1 MQLTFLGGTG
11 TVTGSKF
18 LLTRDSTRVLVD
30 CGLFQGF
37 KQLRLRNW
45 EPLQPALRALD
56 AVVLTHAHLDHSGY
70 LPVLAREG
78 YSGPIYT
85 TPATCALAEILL
97 LDSARLQEEQAE
109 HANRHGYSKHTP
121 ARPLYTEEEAKR
133 ALALLQ
139 PVELHQPL
147 PIADGMEL
155 LMRTAGH
162 ILGAATV
169 QISAEVQTVLFSGD
183 LGRPQDPIMRA
194 PELVRTADVLLI
206 ESTYGDRQH
215 PDESTAQY
223 LAKVINET
231 LLRHGITLV
240 PSFAVGRAQLL
251 MYYLYT
257 LKRDRLIP
265 DIPVYLNSPMATDA
279 TALYQQYRSEHRL
292 SAAECAAMC
301 HGTHIV
307 RTVDE
312 SRHLDHLRE
321 PAVIIA
327 ASGMATGGR
336 VLHHLK
342 ALAPNPRNSILF
354 SGFQAGGTRG
364 ADIVAGARSVR
375 LQGED
380 VPIRAQVH
388 AMENLSAHADAD
400 EIMEWLRGFTRPP
413 RQTYVIHGEPH
424 AATPCD
430 GVSASNSAGRFACR
444 SIRKPSPS
452 TRCASWAREVNH
464 EYASKGKIAGL
475 DA

>member
-18 LLTRDSTRVLVD
+18 LLTRDRTRILID
-30 CGLFQGF
+30 CGLFQGY

-45 EPLQPALRALD
+45 EPLPPALHSLD
-56 AVVLTHAHLDHSGY
+56 AVVLTHAHLDHSGF

-78 YSGPIYT
+78 YRGPIYA

-97 LDSARLQEEQAE
+97 LDSARLQEEQAD
-109 HANRHGYSKHTP
+109 HANRHGYSKHSP
-121 ARPLYTEEEAKR
+121 ARPLYTEQDAKR
-133 ALALLQ
+133 ALTLFRPL
-139 PVELHQPL
+139 ELHKPTQ
-147 PIADGMEL
+147 IAEGMDL
-155 LMRTAGH
+155 LFRTAGH

-169 QISAEVQTVLFSGD
+169 QISAQGQTLVCSGD

-194 PELVRTADVLLI
+194 PELIYTADVLLV
-206 ESTYGDRQH
+206 ESTYGDRSH
-215 PDESTAQY
+215 PTESTEQY
-223 LAKVINET
+223 LAQVINQT

-251 MYYLYT
+251 MYYLYK

-265 DIPVYLNSPMATDA
+265 DVPVYLNSPMATDA
-279 TALYQQYRSEHRL
+279 TSLYQRFASEHRL
-292 SAAECAAMC
+292 TAAQCAAIC
-301 HGTHIV
+301 RDTRII
-307 RTVDE
+307 RTIDE
-312 SRHLDHLRE
+312 SRRLDQLRE

-375 LQGED
+375 LHGED
-380 VPIRAQVH
+380 VPVRAQVF
-388 AMENLSAHADAD
+388 AMDTLSAHADAD
-400 EIMEWLRGFTRPP
+400 EIMQWLRGFTRPP
-413 RQTYVIHGEPH
+413 RKTYVIHGEPH
-424 AATPCD
+424 AADALRRRIHLELGWQVWVPEY
-430 GVSASNSAGRFACR
+430 
-444 SIRKPSPS
+444 
-452 TRCASWAREVNH
+452 RETV
-464 EYASKGKIAGL
+464 AL
-475 DA
+475 DPTE

>member
-1 MQLTFLGGTG
+1 MQLTFLGGTV

-18 LLTRDSTRVLVD
+18 LLTHDSTRVLVD

-45 EPLQPALRALD
+45 EPLPPALRALD

-78 YSGPIYT
+78 YSGPIYA

-121 ARPLYTEEEAKR
+121 ARPLYTEQDAKR

-139 PVELHQPL
+139 PVELHHPL

-169 QISAEVQTVLFSGD
+169 QITAEGQTVLFSGD

-231 LLRHGITLV
+231 LLRHGGVVAGFYPATPADLCH
-240 PSFAVGRAQLL
+240 SRRAA
-251 MYYLYT
+251 
-257 LKRDRLIP
+257 RRRH
-265 DIPVYLNSPMATDA
+265 VA
-279 TALYQQYRSEHRL
+279 TAHQPRTRLAGLRAGVSGNRRHRP
-292 SAAECAAMC
+292 S
-301 HGTHIV
+301 
-307 RTVDE
+307 
-312 SRHLDHLRE
+312 
-321 PAVIIA
+321 
-327 ASGMATGGR
+327 
-336 VLHHLK
+336 
-342 ALAPNPRNSILF
+342 ALA
-354 SGFQAGGTRG
+354 GRG
-364 ADIVAGARSVR
+364 R
-375 LQGED
+375 
-380 VPIRAQVH
+380 
-388 AMENLSAHADAD
+388 
-400 EIMEWLRGFTRPP
+400 
-413 RQTYVIHGEPH
+413 
-424 AATPCD
+424 
-430 GVSASNSAGRFACR
+430 
-444 SIRKPSPS
+444 
-452 TRCASWAREVNH
+452 
-464 EYASKGKIAGL
+464 
-475 DA
+475 

>member
-1 MQLTFLGGTG
+1 MHLTFLGGTG

-18 LLTRDSTRVLVD
+18 LLTRDSTRVLID
-30 CGLFQGF
+30 CGLFQGY

-45 EPLQPALRALD
+45 EPLPPALRALN

-70 LPVLAREG
+70 LPVLVREG
-78 YSGPIYT
+78 YAGPIYA
-85 TPATCALAEILL
+85 TPATCALARILL

-109 HANRHGYSKHTP
+109 HANRHGYSKHSP
-121 ARPLYTEEEAKR
+121 ARPLYTEQDAER
-133 ALALLQ
+133 ALTLFR
-139 PVELHQPL
+139 PVELHHAT
-147 PIADGMEL
+147 PIAQGMQ
-155 LMRTAGH
+155 LMLRTAGH

-169 QISAEVQTVLFSGD
+169 QISAEGQTLLCSGD
-183 LGRPQDPIMRA
+183 LGRPYDPIMRA
-194 PELVRTADVLLI
+194 PELVKTADVLLV

-215 PDESTAQY
+215 PAQPTEQY
-223 LAKVINET
+223 LAQVINQT

-251 MYYLYT
+251 MYYLFK
-257 LKRDRLIP
+257 LKRDGLIP

-279 TALYQQYRSEHRL
+279 TALYQQFRSEHRL
-292 SAAECAAMC
+292 TAQECAAMC
-301 HGTHIV
+301 QGTRII

-312 SRHLDHLRE
+312 SRRLDQLHE

-364 ADIVAGARSVR
+364 ADMVAGARTVR

-380 VPIRAQVH
+380 VPVRAQVH

-413 RQTYVIHGEPH
+413 RQTYIVHGEPH
-424 AATPCD
+424 AADTLRRRISLELGWPVYVPD
-430 GVSASNSAGRFACR
+430 YQQTVAIDPVR
-444 SIRKPSPS
+444 
-452 TRCASWAREVNH
+452 
-464 EYASKGKIAGL
+464 
-475 DA
+475 

>member
-45 EPLQPALRALD
+45 QPLPPALRALD

-70 LPVLAREG
+70 LPVLVREG
-78 YSGPIYT
+78 YRGPIYA

-109 HANRHGYSKHTP
+109 HANRHGYSKHAP
-121 ARPLYTEEEAKR
+121 AQPLYTEQDAKR
-133 ALALLQ
+133 ALALFR
-139 PVELHQPL
+139 PVALHQVTM
-147 PIADGMEL
+147 IAEGMEL
-155 LMRTAGH
+155 LLRTAGH

-169 QISAEVQTVLFSGD
+169 QISAEGQTVLFSGD

-215 PDESTAQY
+215 PAESTEQY

-265 DIPVYLNSPMATDA
+265 DIPIYLNSPMATDA

-292 SAAECAAMC
+292 TAAECAAMC
-301 HGTHIV
+301 RGTHIV

-312 SRHLDHLRE
+312 SRHLDQLRE

-354 SGFQAGGTRG
+354 SGFQAGGTDRK
-364 ADIVAGARSVR
+364 SV
-375 LQGED
+375 
-380 VPIRAQVH
+380 V
-388 AMENLSAHADAD
+388 
-400 EIMEWLRGFTRPP
+400 
-413 RQTYVIHGEPH
+413 
-424 AATPCD
+424 
-430 GVSASNSAGRFACR
+430 
-444 SIRKPSPS
+444 
-452 TRCASWAREVNH
+452 
-464 EYASKGKIAGL
+464 
-475 DA
+475 

>member
-45 EPLQPALRALD
+45 QPLPPALRALD

-70 LPVLAREG
+70 LPVLVREG
-78 YSGPIYT
+78 YRGPIYA

-109 HANRHGYSKHTP
+109 HANRHGYSKHAP
-121 ARPLYTEEEAKR
+121 AQPLYTEQDAKR
-133 ALALLQ
+133 ALALFR
-139 PVELHQPL
+139 PVALHQVTV
-147 PIADGMEL
+147 IAEGMEL
-155 LMRTAGH
+155 LLRTAGH

-169 QISAEVQTVLFSGD
+169 QISAEGQSVLFSGD

-215 PDESTAQY
+215 PAESTEQY

-265 DIPVYLNSPMATDA
+265 DVPVYLNSPMATDA

-292 SAAECAAMC
+292 TAAECAAMC
-301 HGTHIV
+301 RGTHIV

-312 SRHLDHLRE
+312 SRHLDQLRE

-364 ADIVAGARSVR
+364 ADIVAGAHSVR
-375 LQGED
+375 LHGED

-424 AATPCD
+424 AADTLRRRISLELGWQVCVP
-430 GVSASNSAGRFACR
+430 
-444 SIRKPSPS
+444 
-452 TRCASWAREVNH
+452 
-464 EYASKGKIAGL
+464 EYQETVAI
-475 DA
+475 DPVR